1 MQIQM
6 DRLLRTSLYRALL
19 KSLTRKAVSGKQIT
33 KLLSRFRTTGY
44 DHLRRYGCSIG
55 IENFELYAGSIPLP
69 SSTGFRTDTPPPH
82 YLSRFINQAIEFIC
96 TETDLLY
103 YRLEH
108 PQCFISEPAPQSP
121 LHWSKKYHAVDLSE
135 SLQFWPDES
144 RTYYLV
150 RTGSQK
156 LRFYLVIQH
165 FEQFL
170 NIKLG
175 NPGDIKRRVL
185 ERKKD
190 RTKFT
195 EAIFHTL
202 NNEDE

>member
-1 MQIQM
+1 M

-19 KSLTRKAVSGKQIT
+19 KSLARKAVSENRLRNCFHDFAQQVTIICDDT
-33 KLLSRFRTTGY
+33 DALLALRILNYTQVQFHSI
-44 DHLRRYGCSIG
+44 LRRAS
-55 IENFELYAGSIPLP
+55 EQN
-69 SSTGFRTDTPPPH
+69 TPPPH
-82 YLSRFINQAIEFIC
+82 YLSRFINQAIEFIR
-96 TETDLLY
+96 TEIELLY

-108 PQCFISEPAPQSP
+108 PQHFISEPAPQSP
-121 LHWSKKYHAVDLSE
+121 LYWSKKYHAVDLSE
-135 SLQFWPDES
+135 ILCSFDLMNPRPIILSDGREAP
-144 RTYYLV
+144 
-150 RTGSQK
+150 
-156 LRFYLVIQH
+156 FYLVIQH

>member
-1 MQIQM
+1 M
-6 DRLLRTSLYRALL
+6 DRLLCTSLYRALL
-19 KSLTRKAVSGKQIT
+19 KSLTRKAVSENRLRNYFLDFAQQVTIICDDT
-33 KLLSRFRTTGY
+33 DALSVLRALNYTQVQFRSL
-44 DHLRRYGCSIG
+44 LRRVS
-55 IENFELYAGSIPLP
+55 E
-69 SSTGFRTDTPPPH
+69 RDTPPPH
-82 YLSRFINQAIEFIC
+82 YLSRFINQAIEFIR

-108 PQCFISEPAPQSP
+108 PQYFISESAPQSP

-135 SLQFWPDES
+135 ILCSFDLMSPRPIILSDGREAP
-144 RTYYLV
+144 
-150 RTGSQK
+150 
-156 LRFYLVIQH
+156 FYLVIQL

-170 NIKLG
+170 NVKLG

-195 EAIFHTL
+195 EVIFHTL
-202 NNEDE
+202 NDDENE

>member
-1 MQIQM
+1 MYAVDDSLCNVRAFQPSKMQIQM

-19 KSLTRKAVSGKQIT
+19 KSL
-33 KLLSRFRTTGY
+33 
-44 DHLRRYGCSIG
+44 
-55 IENFELYAGSIPLP
+55 
-69 SSTGFRTDTPPPH
+69 TPPPH

-135 SLQFWPDES
+135 ILCSFDLMSPRPIILSDGREAP
-144 RTYYLV
+144 
-150 RTGSQK
+150 
-156 LRFYLVIQH
+156 FYLVIQH

>member
-1 MQIQM
+1 MNIHSV
-6 DRLLRTSLYRALL
+6 LSL
-19 KSLTRKAVSGKQIT
+19 SLH
-33 KLLSRFRTTGY
+33 LSRR
-44 DHLRRYGCSIG
+44 SIG
-55 IENFELYAGSIPLP
+55 LKNTML
-69 SSTGFRTDTPPPH
+69 STCRILCSFDLMSPRPII
-82 YLSRFINQAIEFIC
+82 LSDGRE
-96 TETDLLY
+96 
-103 YRLEH
+103 
-108 PQCFISEPAPQSP
+108 AP
-121 LHWSKKYHAVDLSE
+121 
-135 SLQFWPDES
+135 
-144 RTYYLV
+144 
-150 RTGSQK
+150 
-156 LRFYLVIQH
+156 FYLVIQH

>member
-1 MQIQM
+1 M
-6 DRLLRTSLYRALL
+6 DRLLCTSLYRALL
-19 KSLTRKAVSGKQIT
+19 KSLTRKAVSENRLRNYFHDFSQQAMTICDNTDALSALRILNYTQVKFRS
-33 KLLSRFRTTGY
+33 LLRWISDR
-44 DHLRRYGCSIG
+44 
-55 IENFELYAGSIPLP
+55 E
-69 SSTGFRTDTPPPH
+69 TPPPH

-135 SLQFWPDES
+135 ILCSFDLMSPRPIILSDGREAP
-144 RTYYLV
+144 
-150 RTGSQK
+150 
-156 LRFYLVIQH
+156 FYLVIQH

>member
-1 MQIQM
+1 M
-6 DRLLRTSLYRALL
+6 DRLLCTSLYRALL
-19 KSLTRKAVSGKQIT
+19 KSLTRKAVSENRLRNYFHDFSQQAMTICDNTDALSALRILNYTQVKFRS
-33 KLLSRFRTTGY
+33 LLRWISDR
-44 DHLRRYGCSIG
+44 
-55 IENFELYAGSIPLP
+55 E
-69 SSTGFRTDTPPPH
+69 TPPPH
-82 YLSRFINQAIEFIC
+82 YLSRFINQAIEFIR

-108 PQCFISEPAPQSP
+108 PQHFISEPVPQSP

-135 SLQFWPDES
+135 ILCSFDLMSPRPIILSDGREAP
-144 RTYYLV
+144 
-150 RTGSQK
+150 
-156 LRFYLVIQH
+156 FYLVIQH

>member
-1 MQIQM
+1 M

-19 KSLTRKAVSGKQIT
+19 KSPTRKVVSENRLRNYFHDFARQVTAIGDDT
-33 KLLSRFRTTGY
+33 DALSALRTLNY
-44 DHLRRYGCSIG
+44 AHVQFHSLLRRVSEQG
-55 IENFELYAGSIPLP
+55 
-69 SSTGFRTDTPPPH
+69 TPPPH

-135 SLQFWPDES
+135 ILCSFDLMSPRPIILSDGREAP
-144 RTYYLV
+144 
-150 RTGSQK
+150 
-156 LRFYLVIQH
+156 FYLVIQH